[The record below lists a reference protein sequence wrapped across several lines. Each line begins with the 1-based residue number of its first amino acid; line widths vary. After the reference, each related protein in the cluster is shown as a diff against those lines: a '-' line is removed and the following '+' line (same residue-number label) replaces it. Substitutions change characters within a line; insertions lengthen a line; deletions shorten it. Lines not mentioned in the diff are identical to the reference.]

1 MFCPKCGARV
11 GDTDR
16 FCPGC
21 GTNLFES
28 SSSAA
33 TYKTG
38 RQRGT
43 RPVSDVR
50 LPSFLLGLILGLIGL
65 VIALV
70 IYSNGNEFE
79 ESPTGTV
86 ILWCIFGMLFW
97 FIVLAVI
104 AVMILGVSLTM

>member
-21 GTNLFES
+21 GTNLSES
-28 SSSAA
+28 SGSTA
-33 TYKTG
+33 TYRTG

-79 ESPTGTV
+79 ESPTGTA
-86 ILWCIFGMLFW
+86 IFWSIFGMFFW